1 MKGSLQGYAL
11 CTIKIKIIRH
21 AVETACVA
29 PRPLPRHRRLSLSFP
44 LRTVT
49 MTCVTTVRCCGT
61 SGRYQLTC
69 HVVSANRDMMLRWW
83 VLVGLLWLATWHCA
97 IVFVWLVCRQWQLG
111 RALSVETRY
120 GGVVTFWW
128 PSLLAHFPS
137 IIVRCCC
144 CCGQQQ
150 RLVASFLSRL
160 VSSVCAGVVVCG
172 RMMVAGG
179 GSQWRR

>member
-1 MKGSLQGYAL
+1 MPSKQHAL
-11 CTIKIKIIRH
+11 LIAHFPGIVVCR
-21 AVETACVA
+21 C
-29 PRPLPRHRRLSLSFP
+29 RFRCDSRRAM
-44 LRTVT
+44 

-120 GGVVTFWW
+120 GGVCDLLVALATCSL
-128 PSLLAHFPS
+128 PQHHCSLLLLLWTATAA
-137 IIVRCCC
+137 
-144 CCGQQQ
+144 CG
-150 RLVASFLSRL
+150 VVFVEAG
-160 VSSVCAGVVVCG
+160 VISVCW
-172 RMMVAGG
+172 GG
-179 GSQWRR
+179 CAW